1 MAGEVNRSHRFLLG
15 HIAQTSFVQLLFS
28 LKCHLF
34 LIQSLERS
42 ELAHTEHDTV
52 FRLVAALVEVSL
64 LPLFYPQTCPS
75 LIPPSLLRSL
85 IAIASDPTDPL
96 LTPALQCLL
105 SLLIKSPRLFISCN
119 GVPCLLNGCILTHNT
134 PLLQSALLTCLF
146 FLNDKP
152 YRQSKLLLDMQV
164 ILDPLLADTPPT
176 PTQAYDESLVFVA
189 PNIAVLTVL
198 RSWNGFADRRQR
210 LQLLPQLHHR
220 AVHAMRRRAAN
231 GHRHSLQPLH
241 ALRTARA
248 QLAVRGRLGETVRFL
263 DALLALSRPR
273 GHEPLRTHF
282 RAHQF
287 AHHVLVGAGDDESA
301 AKLPETLVV
310 LLKNSNTHIVFLA
323 RCLLTVLSLFSNL
336 FISPAQNTCYK
347 SISTSLLLSLKETA
361 KTPLTYSII
370 SIDSSAMYL
379 YPILQHSLYT
389 QNDLVDYMSWV
400 SLYHTIIDSFCDN
413 QHAAEPFSITD
424 TLCQHSLI
432 NQSMLS
438 RTLSSL
444 FRNRQHFTALLRD
457 INVNAAAWRDG

>member
-1 MAGEVNRSHRFLLG
+1 M
-15 HIAQTSFVQLLFS
+15 
-28 LKCHLF
+28 
-34 LIQSLERS
+34 
-42 ELAHTEHDTV
+42 
-52 FRLVAALVEVSL
+52 
-64 LPLFYPQTCPS
+64 
-75 LIPPSLLRSL
+75 
-85 IAIASDPTDPL
+85 
-96 LTPALQCLL
+96 
-105 SLLIKSPRLFISCN
+105 FISCN

-198 RSWNGFADRRQR
+198 RSWNGLLIAGNDFNSFRNYITVLSMRCDDAPQMVIAILFNLFTLFGLPAPNLLCEDDLVKQSVFWTRCSLYLDRVGMNPSVRTSVR
-210 LQLLPQLHHR
+210 TNLL
-220 AVHAMRRRAAN
+220 
-231 GHRHSLQPLH
+231 
-241 ALRTARA
+241 T
-248 QLAVRGRLGETVRFL
+248 TY
-263 DALLALSRPR
+263 LS
-273 GHEPLRTHF
+273 
-282 RAHQF
+282 
-287 AHHVLVGAGDDESA
+287 VLVMTSLR

-457 INVNAAAWRDG
+457 INVKAAAWCDG